1 MYNDE
6 QNNGSNEGY
15 NRNDS
20 VNNTYDGGYNNGN
33 FTYVNQNTS
42 SNKKVRRGMG
52 KRTRI
57 AAAVAGVLV
66 VTLGSGLFGGYVTYN
81 LMKKNNQTVVESKS
95 YVAPEFT
102 SSTQDSLTAS
112 QAFEKV
118 KTAVVT
124 ISVKSIQDYGGF
136 FPQEVEGLGSG
147 FIINDEGYILTNYH
161 VVANSTDVK
170 VLLSTGEEVG
180 AKVVNYDQQ
189 MDMAMLKLDEGT
201 KIPGVAELGDSD
213 ALYPGQDVIAIG
225 TPLSKNFAQTMTKGI
240 VSAVNREVQSQSN
253 ANPSKV
259 IQTDAAI
266 NAGNSGG
273 PLVNTQ
279 GQVIGINSMKIGSS
293 GSSENASV
301 EGMGFAIPI
310 NEAKNRIDNLSK
322 PLLNLGVSVITIDQE
337 QAKKYQLEEGLYV
350 KEVKDFSPASK
361 GGVKQG
367 DVIVKFDGTR
377 IKTYEELSKL
387 KAEKNVGDKVTVTVN
402 RSGKEVDLELELA
415 ES

>member
-1 MYNDE
+1 MYNDG
-6 QNNGSNEGY
+6 QNNGSNENY
-15 NRNDS
+15 NGNNS
-20 VNNTYDGGYNNGN
+20 TNNTYDGGYDNGN
-33 FTYVNQNTS
+33 FTYVNENVS
-42 SNKKVRRGMG
+42 STTKVKRPMG

-66 VTLGSGLFGGYVTYN
+66 LTLGSGLFGGYVTYN

-102 SSTQDSLTAS
+102 SSTEGSLTAS
-112 QAFEKV
+112 EAFEKV
-118 KTAVVT
+118 KPAVVT
-124 ISVKSIQDYGGF
+124 ISTKSIQDYGGF
-136 FPQEVEGLGSG
+136 YPQEVEGLGSG
-147 FIINDEGYILTNYH
+147 FIINEEGYILTNYH
-161 VVANSTDVK
+161 VIANSTDVK

-201 KIPGVAELGDSD
+201 KIPGIAELGDSD

-240 VSAVNREVQSQSN
+240 VSAVNREVESESGTS
-253 ANPSKV
+253 SKV

-273 PLVNTQ
+273 PLVNSQ

-293 GSSENASV
+293 GSGSSASV

-310 NEAKNRIDNLSK
+310 NEAKDRI
-322 PLLNLGVSVITIDQE
+322 
-337 QAKKYQLEEGLYV
+337 
-350 KEVKDFSPASK
+350 
-361 GGVKQG
+361 
-367 DVIVKFDGTR
+367 
-377 IKTYEELSKL
+377 
-387 KAEKNVGDKVTVTVN
+387 
-402 RSGKEVDLELELA
+402 
-415 ES
+415 

>member
-1 MYNDE
+1 MYNDG
-6 QNNGSNEGY
+6 QNNGSNENY
-15 NRNDS
+15 NGNNS
-20 VNNTYDGGYNNGN
+20 ENNTYDGGYNNGN
-33 FTYVNQNTS
+33 FTYVNENIS
-42 SNKKVRRGMG
+42 STTKVKRPMG

-57 AAAVAGVLV
+57 AAVVAGVLV

-102 SSTQDSLTAS
+102 SSTEGSLTAS
-112 QAFEKV
+112 EAFEKV
-118 KTAVVT
+118 KPAVVT
-124 ISVKSIQDYGGF
+124 ISTKSIQDYGGF
-136 FPQEVEGLGSG
+136 YPQEVEGLGSG
-147 FIINDEGYILTNYH
+147 FIINEEGYILTNYH

-201 KIPGVAELGDSD
+201 KIPGIAELGDSD

-225 TPLSKNFAQTMTKGI
+225 TPLSKNFAQTITKGI
-240 VSAVNREVQSQSN
+240 VSAVNREVESESGTS
-253 ANPSKV
+253 SKV

-273 PLVNTQ
+273 PLVNSQ

-293 GSSENASV
+293 GSSSSASV

-310 NEAKNRIDNLSK
+310 NEAKDRIENLSK
-322 PLLNLGVSVITIDQE
+322 PILNLGVKVMQIDE
-337 QAKKYQLEEGLYV
+337 EKAKKYQLEEGLYV
-350 KEVKDFSPASK
+350 KEVSDFSPASK

-367 DVIVKFDGTR
+367 DVIVKFEGTR
-377 IKTYEELSKL
+377 IKTYDELSKL
-387 KAEKNVGDKVTVTVN
+387 KAEKNVGDKVTITVN
-402 RSGKEVDLELELA
+402 RNGKEINLELELA

>member
-1 MYNDE
+1 MYNDG
-6 QNNGSNEGY
+6 QNNGSNENY
-15 NRNDS
+15 NGNNS
-20 VNNTYDGGYNNGN
+20 TNNTYDGGYNNGN
-33 FTYVNQNTS
+33 FTYVNENVS
-42 SNKKVRRGMG
+42 STTKVKRPMG

-66 VTLGSGLFGGYVTYN
+66 LTLGSGLFGGYVTYN

-102 SSTQDSLTAS
+102 SSTEGSLTAS
-112 QAFEKV
+112 EAFEKV
-118 KTAVVT
+118 KPAVVT
-124 ISVKSIQDYGGF
+124 ISTKSIQDYGGF
-136 FPQEVEGLGSG
+136 YPQEVEGLGSG
-147 FIINDEGYILTNYH
+147 FIINEEGYILTNYH
-161 VVANSTDVK
+161 VIANSTDVK

-201 KIPGVAELGDSD
+201 KIPGIAELGDSD

-240 VSAVNREVQSQSN
+240 VSAVNREVESESGTS
-253 ANPSKV
+253 SKV

-273 PLVNTQ
+273 PLVNSQ

-293 GSSENASV
+293 GSGSSASV

-310 NEAKNRIDNLSK
+310 NEAKDRIDNLSK
-322 PLLNLGVSVITIDQE
+322 PILNLGVKVMQIDE
-337 QAKKYQLEEGLYV
+337 EKAKKYQLEEGLYV
-350 KEVKDFSPASK
+350 KEVTDFSPASK

-367 DVIVKFDGTR
+367 DVIVKFEGTR
-377 IKTYEELSKL
+377 IKTYDELSKL
-387 KAEKNVGDKVTVTVN
+387 KAEKNVGDKVTITVN
-402 RSGKEVDLELELA
+402 RNGKEINLELELA

>member
-1 MYNDE
+1 MYNDG
-6 QNNGSNEGY
+6 QNNGSNENY
-15 NRNDS
+15 NGNNS
-20 VNNTYDGGYNNGN
+20 TNNTYDGGYNNGN
-33 FTYVNQNTS
+33 FTYVNENIS
-42 SNKKVRRGMG
+42 STTKVKRPMG

-102 SSTQDSLTAS
+102 SSTEGSLTAS
-112 QAFEKV
+112 EAFEKV
-118 KTAVVT
+118 KPAVVT
-124 ISVKSIQDYGGF
+124 ISTKSIQDYGGF
-136 FPQEVEGLGSG
+136 YPQEVEGLGSG
-147 FIINDEGYILTNYH
+147 FIINEEGYILTNYH
-161 VVANSTDVK
+161 VIANSTDVK

-201 KIPGVAELGDSD
+201 KIPGIAELGDSD

-240 VSAVNREVQSQSN
+240 VSAVNREVESESGTS
-253 ANPSKV
+253 SKV

-273 PLVNTQ
+273 PLVNSQ

-293 GSSENASV
+293 GSGSSASV

-310 NEAKNRIDNLSK
+310 NEAKDRIDNLSK
-322 PLLNLGVSVITIDQE
+322 PILNLGVKVMQIDE
-337 QAKKYQLEEGLYV
+337 EKAKKYQLEEGLYV
-350 KEVKDFSPASK
+350 KEVSDFSPASK

-367 DVIVKFDGTR
+367 DVIVKFEGTR
-377 IKTYEELSKL
+377 IKTYDELSKL
-387 KAEKNVGDKVTVTVN
+387 KAEKNVGDKVTITVN
-402 RSGKEVDLELELA
+402 RNGKEINLELELA

>member
-1 MYNDE
+1 MYNDG
-6 QNNGSNEGY
+6 QNNGSNENY
-15 NRNDS
+15 NGNNS
-20 VNNTYDGGYNNGN
+20 GNNTYDGGYNNGN
-33 FTYVNQNTS
+33 FTYVNENIS
-42 SNKKVRRGMG
+42 STTKVKRPMG

-57 AAAVAGVLV
+57 AAVVAGVLV

-102 SSTQDSLTAS
+102 SSTEGSLTAS
-112 QAFEKV
+112 EAFEKV
-118 KTAVVT
+118 KPAVVT
-124 ISVKSIQDYGGF
+124 ISTKSIQDYGGF
-136 FPQEVEGLGSG
+136 YPQEVEGLGSG
-147 FIINDEGYILTNYH
+147 FIINEEGYILTNYH

-201 KIPGVAELGDSD
+201 KIPGIAELGDSD

-225 TPLSKNFAQTMTKGI
+225 TPLSKNFAQTITKGI
-240 VSAVNREVQSQSN
+240 VSAVNREVESESGTS
-253 ANPSKV
+253 SKV

-273 PLVNTQ
+273 PLVNSQ

-293 GSSENASV
+293 GSSSSASV

-310 NEAKNRIDNLSK
+310 NEAKDRIENLSK
-322 PLLNLGVSVITIDQE
+322 PILNLGVKVMQIDE
-337 QAKKYQLEEGLYV
+337 EKAKKYQLEEGLYV
-350 KEVKDFSPASK
+350 KEVSDFSPASK

-367 DVIVKFDGTR
+367 DVIVKFEGTR
-377 IKTYEELSKL
+377 IKTYDELSKL
-387 KAEKNVGDKVTVTVN
+387 KAEKNVGDKVTITVN
-402 RSGKEVDLELELA
+402 RNGKEINLELELA

>member
-1 MYNDE
+1 MYNDG
-6 QNNGSNEGY
+6 QNNGSNENY
-15 NRNDS
+15 NGNNS
-20 VNNTYDGGYNNGN
+20 TNNTYDGGYNNGN
-33 FTYVNQNTS
+33 FTYVNENVS
-42 SNKKVRRGMG
+42 STTKVKRPMG

-66 VTLGSGLFGGYVTYN
+66 LTLGSGLFGGYVTYN

-102 SSTQDSLTAS
+102 SSTEGSLTAS
-112 QAFEKV
+112 EAFEKV
-118 KTAVVT
+118 KPAVVT
-124 ISVKSIQDYGGF
+124 ISTKSIQDYGGF
-136 FPQEVEGLGSG
+136 YPQEVEGLGSG
-147 FIINDEGYILTNYH
+147 FIINEEGYILTNYH
-161 VVANSTDVK
+161 VIANSTDVK

-201 KIPGVAELGDSD
+201 KIPGIAELGDSD

-240 VSAVNREVQSQSN
+240 VSAVNREVESESGTS
-253 ANPSKV
+253 SKV

-266 NAGNSGG
+266 NAGNCGG
-273 PLVNTQ
+273 PLVNSQ

-293 GSSENASV
+293 GSGSSASV

-310 NEAKNRIDNLSK
+310 NEAKDRIDNLSK
-322 PLLNLGVSVITIDQE
+322 PILNLGVKVMQIDE
-337 QAKKYQLEEGLYV
+337 EKAKKYQLEEGLYV
-350 KEVKDFSPASK
+350 KEVTDFSPASK

-367 DVIVKFDGTR
+367 DVIVKFEGTR
-377 IKTYEELSKL
+377 IKTYDELSKL
-387 KAEKNVGDKVTVTVN
+387 KAEKNVGDKVTITVN
-402 RSGKEVDLELELA
+402 RNGKEINLELELA

>member
-1 MYNDE
+1 MYNDG
-6 QNNGSNEGY
+6 QNNGSNENY
-15 NRNDS
+15 NGNNS
-20 VNNTYDGGYNNGN
+20 TNNTYDGGYNNGN
-33 FTYVNQNTS
+33 FTYVNENVS
-42 SNKKVRRGMG
+42 STTKVKRPMG

-66 VTLGSGLFGGYVTYN
+66 LTLGSGLFGGYVTYN

-102 SSTQDSLTAS
+102 SSTEGSLTAS
-112 QAFEKV
+112 EAFEKV
-118 KTAVVT
+118 KPAVVT
-124 ISVKSIQDYGGF
+124 ISTKSIQDYGGF
-136 FPQEVEGLGSG
+136 YSQEVEGLGSG
-147 FIINDEGYILTNYH
+147 FIINEEGYILTNYH

-201 KIPGVAELGDSD
+201 KIPGIAELGDSD

-240 VSAVNREVQSQSN
+240 VSAVNREVESESGTS
-253 ANPSKV
+253 SKV

-273 PLVNTQ
+273 PLVNSQ

-293 GSSENASV
+293 GSGSSASV

-310 NEAKNRIDNLSK
+310 NEAKDRIDNLSK
-322 PLLNLGVSVITIDQE
+322 PILNLGVKVMQIDE
-337 QAKKYQLEEGLYV
+337 EKAKKYQLEEGLYV
-350 KEVKDFSPASK
+350 KEVTDFSPASK

-367 DVIVKFDGTR
+367 DVIVKFEGTR
-377 IKTYEELSKL
+377 IKTYDELSKL
-387 KAEKNVGDKVTVTVN
+387 KAEKNVGDKVTITVN
-402 RSGKEVDLELELA
+402 RNGKEINLELELA

>member
-1 MYNDE
+1 MYNDG
-6 QNNGSNEGY
+6 QNNGSNENY
-15 NRNDS
+15 NG
-20 VNNTYDGGYNNGN
+20 NNTYDGGYNNGN
-33 FTYVNQNTS
+33 FTYVNENVS
-42 SNKKVRRGMG
+42 STTKVKRPMG

-66 VTLGSGLFGGYVTYN
+66 LTLGSGLFGGYVTYN

-102 SSTQDSLTAS
+102 SSTEGSLTAS
-112 QAFEKV
+112 EAFEKV
-118 KTAVVT
+118 KPAVVT
-124 ISVKSIQDYGGF
+124 ISTKSIQDYGGF
-136 FPQEVEGLGSG
+136 YPQEVEGLGSG
-147 FIINDEGYILTNYH
+147 FIINEEGYILTNYH

-201 KIPGVAELGDSD
+201 EIPGIAELGDSD

-225 TPLSKNFAQTMTKGI
+225 TPLSKNFAQTITKGI
-240 VSAVNREVQSQSN
+240 VSAVNREVESESGTS
-253 ANPSKV
+253 SKV

-273 PLVNTQ
+273 PLVNSQ

-293 GSSENASV
+293 GSSSSASV

-310 NEAKNRIDNLSK
+310 NEAKDRIENLSK
-322 PLLNLGVSVITIDQE
+322 PILNLGVKVMQIDE
-337 QAKKYQLEEGLYV
+337 EKAKKYQLEEGLYV
-350 KEVKDFSPASK
+350 KEVTDFSPASK

-367 DVIVKFDGTR
+367 DVIVKFEGTR
-377 IKTYEELSKL
+377 IKTYDELSKL
-387 KAEKNVGDKVTVTVN
+387 KADKNVGDKVTITVN
-402 RSGKEVDLELELA
+402 RNGKEINLELELA